1 MSSCGR
7 EVIMSDISFD
17 DFFVLRERAASAYAR
32 GDGTEVDL
40 VIPHEGAA
48 SFHSPGG
55 DTVTGAQ
62 NVATRYRTDVAL
74 FHDNGVSRFEV
85 IQKGHADDVGFW
97 TGFQV
102 ANVQIGEMPA
112 AVDICLRV
120 TEVFRKIDG
129 AWKLV
134 HRHADVAGPK

>member
-1 MSSCGR
+1 
-7 EVIMSDISFD
+7 MSDMSFD
-17 DFFVLRERAASAYAR
+17 DFFVLRERAASAYVR
-32 GDGTEVDL
+32 GNGTEVDAI
-40 VIPHEGAA
+40 VPHEGAS

-74 FHDNGVSRFEV
+74 FDNNGVSRFEV
-85 IQKGHADDVGFW
+85 IQKGHADDVGYW

-102 ANVQIGEMPA
+102 AKVRIGEMPA
-112 AVDICLRV
+112 PIDMRLRV
-120 TEVFRKIDG
+120 TEVFRRIDG

-134 HRHADVAGPK
+134 HRHADVAGAK